1 MFSPFSFR
9 MESQY
14 GVVRLAFFF
23 FFFFFSDKEA
33 EFLQDW

>member
-1 MFSPFSFR
+1 MSSPFSFR
-9 MESQY
+9 IESQY
-14 GVVRLAFFF
+14 GVVRLA